1 MSFIMVKHI
10 TKTFKVSEKSNTKFA
25 TLKDFFNRKYKY
37 IKAIDDISF
46 SIKKGEIVGYI
57 GPNGAGKSTT
67 IKILS
72 GILYPDSGTV
82 VIDNMVPYLDRKK
95 YVSQI
100 GVVFGQR
107 SQLWWDV
114 PAIDSFKLLKDIYK
128 IDDESFNETLN
139 ELINTL
145 NLKDIINIPVRQ
157 LS

>member
-10 TKTFKVSEKSNTKFA
+10 TKTFKVSEKRNTKFA
-25 TLKDFFNRKYKY
+25 TLKNFFNRKYKY

-82 VIDNMVPYLDRKK
+82 IVDNMVPYLERKNMFHK
-95 YVSQI
+95 
-100 GVVFGQR
+100 
-107 SQLWWDV
+107 
-114 PAIDSFKLLKDIYK
+114 
-128 IDDESFNETLN
+128 
-139 ELINTL
+139 
-145 NLKDIINIPVRQ
+145 
-157 LS
+157 